1 VPNVKPSI
9 YNQAMKIVITQH
21 YGFAHYWT
29 LIYRNK
35 RFYLGQDVKF
45 CKRILQMEP
54 RDVVRSIGDNDL
66 TNEKTNNKLARFIVK
81 TLKERH
87 LIDFKNLQPWDL
99 AAD

>member
-1 VPNVKPSI
+1 
-9 YNQAMKIVITQH
+9 MKIVITQH

-35 RFYLGQDVKF
+35 RYHLGQDVKF
-45 CKRILQMEP
+45 CNRILQMHP

-66 TNEKTNNKLARFIVK
+66 SNEKTNRKLARFIVS

-87 LIDFKNLQPWDL
+87 LINFKNLQTWEL
-99 AAD
+99 CAD